1 MQVVR
6 FEGRGAEG
14 VLNSKS
20 LEIVCLFMT
29 QSISAYS
36 PFTRKL
42 SPVKKKIKN
51 SLKYILTY

>member
-1 MQVVR
+1 MQVAR
-6 FEGRGAEG
+6 FEGKGAEG

-36 PFTRKL
+36 VCTRKL
-42 SPVKKKIKN
+42 FPVKKNLRIA
-51 SLKYILTY
+51 